1 MFLIIDGGTT
11 NLRVTLLSDE
21 RKPLDAIA
29 RDGGVR
35 HTAVD
40 GNNGR
45 LKAALAECIG
55 SLLARNGLDAGDV
68 KRCVAYGM
76 ITSDMGL
83 LEIPHVPAPAS
94 AADLRE
100 AMRAQSFPEIA
111 PFPIHFIPGVR
122 NFAGPVD
129 LDNFGMMDM
138 MRGEETEAVASAFVP
153 TAISG

>member
-45 LKAALAECIG
+45 LKAALAECIDQ
-55 SLLARNGLDAGDV
+55 LLARNGLDAGDV

-83 LEIPHVPAPAS
+83 LEIPHVPAPGFDRAPGFDS
-94 AADLRE
+94 PDRRTAAWPAAE
-100 AMRAQSFPEIA
+100 RAA
-111 PFPIHFIPGVR
+111 
-122 NFAGPVD
+122 
-129 LDNFGMMDM
+129 
-138 MRGEETEAVASAFVP
+138 
-153 TAISG
+153 

>member
-21 RKPLDAIA
+21 RKPLDAIT

-45 LKAALAECIG
+45 LKAALAECIDQ
-55 SLLARNGLDAGDV
+55 LLARNGLGAGDV

-94 AADLRE
+94 AE
-100 AMRAQSFPEIA
+100 
-111 PFPIHFIPGVR
+111 
-122 NFAGPVD
+122 NK
-129 LDNFGMMDM
+129 
-138 MRGEETEAVASAFVP
+138 
-153 TAISG
+153 

>member
-45 LKAALAECIG
+45 LKAALAECIDQ
-55 SLLARNGLDAGDV
+55 LLARNGLDAGDV

-76 ITSDMGL
+76 ITRACLGRRFARRDARAALPGDRA
-83 LEIPHVPAPAS
+83 VPDSLHP
-94 AADLRE
+94 R
-100 AMRAQSFPEIA
+100 RAQLC
-111 PFPIHFIPGVR
+111 R
-122 NFAGPVD
+122 AG
-129 LDNFGMMDM
+129 
-138 MRGEETEAVASAFVP
+138 R
-153 TAISG
+153 SG

>member
-45 LKAALAECIG
+45 LKAALAECI
-55 SLLARNGLDAGDV
+55 D
-68 KRCVAYGM
+68 
-76 ITSDMGL
+76 
-83 LEIPHVPAPAS
+83 
-94 AADLRE
+94 
-100 AMRAQSFPEIA
+100 
-111 PFPIHFIPGVR
+111 
-122 NFAGPVD
+122 
-129 LDNFGMMDM
+129 
-138 MRGEETEAVASAFVP
+138 
-153 TAISG
+153 